1 MQTKFD
7 DPEKQGIEPK
17 ADKQR
22 TNLNKDFQKERRK
35 MFLTRTDNNA
45 TRKIK
50 ETNKSNPKHK
60 QIQKHGEYDD

>member
-1 MQTKFD
+1 MQNKFD

-22 TNLNKDFQKERRK
+22 TNLNNLLEKRRK

-45 TRKIK
+45 TRK
-50 ETNKSNPKHK
+50 N
-60 QIQKHGEYDD
+60 